1 MIFLEFTFFSLL
13 SRHAIPHTISRGRN
27 NYPVMLL
34 TVDRLKNFLLIP
46 NRMRT
51 TALSTIPSGW
61 PSKAF
66 CRRLRKLK
74 VYLLFDMPAIG
85 PLGLLSRHGPQ
96 ILTLPRHL
104 D

>member
-13 SRHAIPHTISRGRN
+13 MSRHAIPHTISRGRN

-34 TVDRLKNFLLIP
+34 TVDRLKNFLPIP
-46 NRMRT
+46 KRMRT

-61 PSKAF
+61 PSQAF
-66 CRRLRKLK
+66 CCRLTKLK
-74 VYLLFDMPAIG
+74 VYQLFDMPAIS

-96 ILTLPRHL
+96 TLTLPGH
-104 D
+104 

>member
-34 TVDRLKNFLLIP
+34 TVDRLRNFLLIP

-61 PSKAF
+61 PSQAF

-74 VYLLFDMPAIG
+74 VYRLFDMPAIG
-85 PLGLLSRHGPQ
+85 PPGLLLRPD
-96 ILTLPRHL
+96 LTSAALRS
-104 D
+104 